1 MSKWLPI
8 GSQQFRALPLPPPP
22 GVNTTQT
29 NRRQAACGRADG
41 SPNSKPA
48 AQKRKRPSIKTTIR
62 PIPSL
67 SCLEATPPEGVL
79 CIPRP
84 CAGYTLS
91 LGAHCCI

>member
-8 GSQQFRALPLPPPP
+8 GSQQFRAIPLPPPP

-41 SPNSKPA
+41 SPNSKPDA
-48 AQKRKRPSIKTTIR
+48 
-62 PIPSL
+62 
-67 SCLEATPPEGVL
+67 LEAALNQNHYTPDPLSLVSRSHLPEGVL

-84 CAGYTLS
+84 CAG
-91 LGAHCCI
+91 